1 MAQTLEAIVILFIVW
16 QVMTRLGKNVRLSS
30 GAKSEFKEAID
41 DAKNRLPSTGLFA
54 LFKRDSSPQTT
65 VDQTEIETQKT
76 VVPAKG
82 TEKEKS
88 E

>member
-30 GAKSEFKEAID
+30 NAKSEFKEAID
-41 DAKNRLPSTGLFA
+41 DAKNRLPNTGLFA
-54 LFKRDSSPQTT
+54 LFKRDSGLQTT
-65 VDQTEIETQKT
+65 ADQTEIETEQT

-82 TEKEKS
+82 TEKENS

>member
-16 QVMTRLGKNVRLSS
+16 QVMTRLGKNVRLRS

-41 DAKNRLPSTGLFA
+41 DAKNRLPNTGLFA
-54 LFKRDSSPQTT
+54 LFKGGSSQSRT
-65 VDQTEIETQKT
+65 VEQPEIAIEQI
-76 VVPAKG
+76 VVPSKG
-82 TEKEKS
+82 TEKENS